1 MSRCRG
7 CGAEIEWLRMK
18 SGKVMPVDPEPVF
31 VAEGGNQVFI
41 TDEGETI
48 TGSAT
53 EENTGEVG
61 FIPHWTTCPVAGQ
74 FRKRG

>member
-1 MSRCRG
+1 M
-7 CGAEIEWLRMK
+7 
-18 SGKVMPVDPEPVF
+18 
-31 VAEGGNQVFI
+31 AEGGNQVFI

-61 FIPHWTTCPVAGQ
+61 FVPHWATCPAAGQ

>member
-1 MSRCRG
+1 M
-7 CGAEIEWLRMK
+7 
-18 SGKVMPVDPEPVF
+18 
-31 VAEGGNQVFI
+31 FI

-48 TGSAT
+48 TGTDA

-61 FIPHWTTCPVAGQ
+61 FVPHWATCPAAGQ